1 MAFRMKKTLTSLGL
15 RNNSTTPL
23 HDNHTGGPV
32 DPPKEV
38 VVSDKDD
45 RLVLKIV
52 DGLGLKSFLPFARI
66 HDFFA
71 KRYIEKRIKRMHARI
86 SWDLSGRKG
95 NWK

>member
-38 VVSDKDD
+38 VVSDKDGVKTL
-45 RLVLKIV
+45 RRTTVT
-52 DGLGLKSFLPFARI
+52 G
-66 HDFFA
+66 
-71 KRYIEKRIKRMHARI
+71 E
-86 SWDLSGRKG
+86 KG
-95 NWK
+95 NYEGGGGTFEETWDNMPEEKKIKFKNFEDYRKQDC